1 MAPGKGKQTQRGE
14 GGLTLGRGAPGL
26 AHVTPALIIWSLSA
40 RWVEG
45 WEKEGVSPGLSSVS
59 EAVDSL
65 SPLSGL
71 HAGAAG
77 KAQHLWSSEGSA
89 GALAGVPRRQAQAS
103 EWLTCLFSSGSFCRI
118 ILAPFCVP
126 HMGKTVCSL

>member
-1 MAPGKGKQTQRGE
+1 MSET
-14 GGLTLGRGAPGL
+14 
-26 AHVTPALIIWSLSA
+26 
-40 RWVEG
+40 VE
-45 WEKEGVSPGLSSVS
+45 
-59 EAVDSL
+59 SL

-77 KAQHLWSSEGSA
+77 KAQRLWSSEGSA
-89 GALAGVPRRQAQAS
+89 GALVGVPRQQAQAW

-118 ILAPFCVP
+118 ILAPFSVP